1 MKKIIIIL
9 LTFLLL
15 CGCGTLKNEETEEI
29 RENPKYNS
37 NKETYIQVYDARLIK
52 EESLKDQVTVE
63 SNVDFKKP
71 GTYNVHY
78 YVTDSNNFRGHSVM
92 TVVVEE

>member
-1 MKKIIIIL
+1 MYTQKDKKIDFKSYII
-9 LTFLLL
+9 
-15 CGCGTLKNEETEEI
+15 
-29 RENPKYNS
+29 
-37 NKETYIQVYDARLIK
+37 DAIDSK

-78 YVTDSNNFRGHSVM
+78 YVTDSNNLRGHSVM